1 MPGTLAGKGSRVCR
15 PYGETHH
22 PNGDEG
28 QGDRTGAGRHARKQ
42 AAERLGAGIGAVRNR
57 VRAYREGGM
66 AALRPKNRNA
76 GQADRPAMRR
86 DRSAG
91 DAEAPRRRVEEP
103 ELGNALMRE
112 VAEAFA
118 SSRGRYGYRRIMA
131 EDGLTA
137 HVPERRGYGSYEGEA
152 TPAPGDL
159 ADRML
164 VRAAETLPEGA
175 RPLVH
180 SDRGCHCRRP
190 GWLALMDHYG
200 PARSTGAK
208 GRSPDDAAAEG
219 FFGRMK
225 TEPVYPGHWEERTRD
240 GVLVLIDDCIRWH
253 DHGRIKRS
261 LGWMSPV
268 QIPSKPGNGC
278 VIISKKT
285 SAAPP

>member
-1 MPGTLAGKGSRVCR
+1 
-15 PYGETHH
+15 
-22 PNGDEG
+22 
-28 QGDRTGAGRHARKQ
+28 
-42 AAERLGAGIGAVRNR
+42 
-57 VRAYREGGM
+57 
-66 AALRPKNRNA
+66 
-76 GQADRPAMRR
+76 
-86 DRSAG
+86 
-91 DAEAPRRRVEEP
+91 
-103 ELGNALMRE
+103 
-112 VAEAFA
+112 
-118 SSRGRYGYRRIMA
+118 MA

-200 PARSTGAK
+200 PARSTGTK

-240 GVLVLIDDCIRWH
+240 GVLVLIDDCIRWY